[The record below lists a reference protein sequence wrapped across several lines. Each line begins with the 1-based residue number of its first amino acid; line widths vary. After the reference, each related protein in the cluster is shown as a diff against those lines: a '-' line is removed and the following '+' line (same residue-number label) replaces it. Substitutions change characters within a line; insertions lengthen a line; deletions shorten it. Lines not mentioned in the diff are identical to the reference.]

1 MTNVRRFIMNWGE
14 IMSLSVIQRILL
26 GFAILLVLLVVVA
39 ATGFT
44 GIKKVE
50 QGLNTVTGE
59 VASVVASS
67 NKINEIL
74 LTSNATLLQH
84 LITYPDEELTK
95 LEAALEQ
102 QQADF
107 LAVATS
113 LEGLIQKYPA
123 MKESLI
129 EIERETEIFY
139 QISQQ
144 ATANHRKEIANR
156 DQVFDQKLDL
166 KDSVL
171 FSIEDLTVLEESGYK
186 TDVKFA
192 AAYILGQIESIQFSV
207 NDYFDQY
214 DQASLEDLA
223 KSMNSSLQSAK
234 DKLPNVEDPNI
245 EILMEELE
253 GHILS
258 EEGVIKAYYNYLL
271 FQEKGKSLAAEL
283 SNTMSLINTST
294 STLLGEALQAREGA
308 LQVAKKAVNLSVSSA
323 IIVIIVSAIIAIL
336 VATWVSRSIKTPL
349 SIVMDVLGKIAEGDF
364 TLRAEIKTKDE
375 FGELS
380 RWVNDLASK
389 LESVIREIRQASVQ
403 VAGSAQTGVVTA
415 EQSKELM
422 SSQNDMT
429 ISVASAMTEMAAT
442 VHQVANSAETTLEQV
457 QTVDVKATEN
467 RSQMDA
473 NIETIQTLANE
484 IENSSKVVN
493 ELNVYS
499 QDIGKI
505 LEVIQGIAEQTNLL
519 ALNAAIEA
527 ARAGEQGRGFAV
539 VADEVRTLATRTH
552 SSTEEIQKVIS
563 RLQQG
568 VKETVSSMTLS
579 QDSAQKS
586 VDKAKEVGHS
596 LQEMQEFVTGI
607 RDLSMQIA
615 TAAEQQSA
623 VAQEISE
630 SVHDIAKMSDEASN
644 AADSTAQ
651 NSEGLA
657 ALAEQQNDLLSQ
669 FRVS

>member
-1 MTNVRRFIMNWGE
+1 
-14 IMSLSVIQRILL
+14 MSLSVIQRILL

-59 VASVVASS
+59 VANIVASS

-84 LITYPDEELTK
+84 LITYPDAELTK
-95 LEAALEQ
+95 LEEALEQ
-102 QQADF
+102 QQAEF
-107 LAVATS
+107 LSIADSTAS
-113 LEGLIQKYPA
+113 LIQDQPTMLEALAAIRSKTD
-123 MKESLI
+123 S
-129 EIERETEIFY
+129 FY
-139 QISQQ
+139 QISKQ
-144 ATANHRKEIANR
+144 ATANHRLEISNR
-156 DQVFDQKLDL
+156 DQVFEQKFDL

-171 FSIEDLTVLEESGYK
+171 FAVEDLAILEESGYK

-192 AAYILGQIESIQFSV
+192 AAYILGQIESIQYTV
-207 NDYFDQY
+207 NDYFDQT
-214 DQASLEDLA
+214 DRSTLDDLI
-223 KSMNSSLQSAK
+223 KSMNSNLQGAK
-234 DKLPNVEDPNI
+234 DKLANVEDENI
-245 EILMEELE
+245 DILIQEIED
-253 GHILS
+253 HIFS
-258 EEGVIKAYYNYLL
+258 DQGVIQAYYNYLL
-271 FQEKGKSLAAEL
+271 FQEKGKQYAIEL
-283 SNTMSLINTST
+283 STTMSSINIST
-294 STLLGEALQAREGA
+294 VSLLDEASQARESA
-308 LQVAKKAVNLSVSSA
+308 LNVAKSAVNLSVSSA
-323 IIVIIVSAIIAIL
+323 IIVIIVSAIIAII
-336 VATWVSRSIKTPL
+336 VATWVSRSIRTPL

-364 TLRAEIKTKDE
+364 TLRAEIKSKDE

-403 VAGSAQTGVVTA
+403 VAGSAKTGVVTA

-429 ISVASAMTEMAAT
+429 TSVASAMTEMAAT

-457 QTVDVKATEN
+457 QTVDAKASEN
-467 RSQMDA
+467 RTQMDA
-473 NIETIQTLANE
+473 NIQTIQTLASE
-484 IENSSKVVN
+484 IESSSKVVN

-505 LEVIQGIAEQTNLL
+505 LEVIQDIAEQTNLL

-568 VKETVSSMTLS
+568 VKETVSSMNLS
-579 QDSAQKS
+579 QSSAQQS
-586 VDKAKEVGHS
+586 VEKAKEVGQS
-596 LQEMQEFVTGI
+596 LQEMQDFVTGI
-607 RDLSMQIA
+607 RDLSTQIA

-657 ALAEQQNDLLSQ
+657 TLAEQQNNLLSQ

>member
-1 MTNVRRFIMNWGE
+1 
-14 IMSLSVIQRILL
+14 MSLSVIQRILL

-39 ATGFT
+39 ATGFS

-84 LITYPDEELTK
+84 LITYPDEELSK

-102 QQADF
+102 QQSDF
-107 LAVATS
+107 LNLAES
-113 LEGLIQKYPA
+113 MDSLIQEYPVMLA
-123 MKESLI
+123 SLD
-129 EIERETEIFY
+129 EIREKTDTFY
-139 QISQQ
+139 QISKQ
-144 ATANHRKEIANR
+144 ATSNHRQEISNK
-156 DQVFDQKLDL
+156 DQVLVQKFDL

-171 FSIEDLTVLEESGYK
+171 FAVEDLAVLEESGYK

-192 AAYILGQIESIQFSV
+192 AAYILGQIESIQYTV
-207 NDYFDQY
+207 NDFFDQN
-214 DQASLEDLA
+214 DRGALDDLI
-223 KSMNSSLQSAK
+223 KSMNSNLQGAK
-234 DKLPNVEDPNI
+234 DKLSNLEDENI
-245 EILMEELE
+245 ELLIQEIED
-253 GHILS
+253 HIFS
-258 EEGVIKAYYNYLL
+258 DQGVVRAYYNYLL
-271 FQEKGKSLAAEL
+271 FQERGKTLATEL
-283 SNTMSLINTST
+283 SATMSSINVST
-294 STLLGEALQAREGA
+294 STLLDEASQARDSA
-308 LQVAKKAVNLSVSSA
+308 LNQAKDAVNWSVSSA
-323 IIVIIVSAIIAIL
+323 ILVIIVSVIIAIL

-364 TLRAEIKTKDE
+364 TLRAEIKSKDE

-380 RWVNDLASK
+380 RWVNDLANK
-389 LESVIREIRQASVQ
+389 LESVIREIRQVSVEVAS
-403 VAGSAQTGVVTA
+403 SAQTGVVTA

-429 ISVASAMTEMAAT
+429 TSVASAMTEMAAT
-442 VHQVANSAETTLEQV
+442 VLQVANSAETTLEQV

-467 RSQMDA
+467 RTQMDA
-473 NIETIQTLANE
+473 NINTIQTLADE
-484 IENSSKVVN
+484 IESSSKVVN

-505 LEVIQGIAEQTNLL
+505 LEVIQDIAEQTNLL

-579 QDSAQKS
+579 QTSAQQS
-586 VDKAKEVGHS
+586 VSKAKEVGQS
-596 LQEMQEFVTGI
+596 LQEMQVFVTDI
-607 RDLSMQIA
+607 RDLSTQIA
-615 TAAEQQSA
+615 AAAEQQSA

-630 SVHDIAKMSDEASN
+630 NVHDIAKMSDEASN

-651 NSEGLA
+651 NSEGLSS
-657 ALAEQQNDLLSQ
+657 LAEQQNSLLSQ
-669 FRVS
+669 FKVS

>member
-1 MTNVRRFIMNWGE
+1 
-14 IMSLSVIQRILL
+14 MSLSVIQRILL
-26 GFAILLVLLVVVA
+26 GFAILLVLLIVVA

-67 NKINEIL
+67 NKINETL

-84 LITYPDEELTK
+84 LITYPDDELTN
-95 LEAALEQ
+95 LETALEQ
-102 QQADF
+102 QEADF
-107 LAVATS
+107 LSLSSS
-113 LEGLIQKYPA
+113 LEGLIQNYPV
-123 MKESLI
+123 MTESLI
-129 EIERETEIFY
+129 EIKRETGVFY
-139 QISQQ
+139 QISKQ
-144 ATANHRKEIANR
+144 ATVNHRQEIANR
-156 DQVFDQKLDL
+156 DQVFEQKFDL
-166 KDSVL
+166 KDSIL
-171 FSIEDLTVLEESGYK
+171 FAVEDLAILEESGYK

-192 AAYILGQIESIQFSV
+192 ASYILGQIESIQYTV
-207 NDYFDQY
+207 NDYFDQTELGTL
-214 DQASLEDLA
+214 DDLI
-223 KSMNSSLQSAK
+223 KSMNSNLQGAK
-234 DKLPNVEDPNI
+234 DKLANLEDENI
-245 EILMEELE
+245 DILIQEIEE
-253 GHILS
+253 HVLS
-258 EEGVIKAYYNYLL
+258 EQGVIKAYYNYLV
-271 FQEKGKSLAAEL
+271 FQEKGITLANQLSSTMNSINASTAALLNEASQVRQSALTEAKS
-283 SNTMSLINTST
+283 
-294 STLLGEALQAREGA
+294 
-308 LQVAKKAVNLSVSSA
+308 AVNLSVSSA
-323 IIVIIVSAIIAIL
+323 VIVIIVSAIIAIL
-336 VATWVSRSIKTPL
+336 VATWVSRSIRKPL

-364 TLRAEIKTKDE
+364 TLRAEIKSKDE

-403 VAGSAQTGVVTA
+403 VAGSAQSGVVTA

-429 ISVASAMTEMAAT
+429 TSVASAMTEMAAT

-457 QTVDVKATEN
+457 QTVDIKASEN
-467 RSQMDA
+467 RSQMDV

-484 IENSSKVVN
+484 IEGSSKVVN

-505 LEVIQGIAEQTNLL
+505 LEVIQDIAEQTNLL

-568 VKETVSSMTLS
+568 VKETVSSMTQS
-579 QDSAQKS
+579 QNSAQQS
-586 VDKAKEVGHS
+586 VDKAKEVGQS

-607 RDLSMQIA
+607 RDLSTQIA

-623 VAQEISE
+623 VAQEISV
-630 SVHDIAKMSDEASN
+630 SVHDIAKMSDEAST

-651 NSEGLA
+651 NSEGLSK
-657 ALAEQQNDLLSQ
+657 LAEQQNTLLSQ
-669 FRVS
+669 FKVS

>member
-1 MTNVRRFIMNWGE
+1 
-14 IMSLSVIQRILL
+14 MSLSVIQRILL
-26 GFAILLVLLVVVA
+26 GFTILLVLLVIVA

-50 QGLNTVTGE
+50 QGLNKVTGE

-84 LITYPDEELTK
+84 LITYPDDELSK
-95 LEAALEQ
+95 LEIALEA
-102 QQADF
+102 QQAEF
-107 LAVATS
+107 AEVANS
-113 LEGLIQKYPA
+113 LEGLIQNDA
-123 MKESLI
+123 VMTASLN
-129 EIERETEIFY
+129 EIKTKTANFY
-139 QISQQ
+139 QISKE
-144 ATANHRKEIANR
+144 ATTNHRQEIANR
-156 DQVFDQKLDL
+156 DQVFVQKFDL

-171 FSIEDLTVLEESGYK
+171 FAVEDLAVLEESGHK

-192 AAYILGQIESIQFSV
+192 AAYILGQIESIQYTV
-207 NDYFDQY
+207 NDYFDQTN
-214 DQASLEDLA
+214 QASLDDLI
-223 KSMNSSLQSAK
+223 KSMNSNLQGAK
-234 DKLPNVEDPNI
+234 DKLVNLEDENI
-245 EILMEELE
+245 EILMEEIE

-258 EEGVIKAYYNYLL
+258 EEGVVRAYYNYLL
-271 FQEKGKSLAAEL
+271 LQEEAKSLASQL
-283 SNTMSLINTST
+283 SNTMSSINLST
-294 STLLGEALQAREGA
+294 AALLDEASQARQSA
-308 LQVAKKAVNLSVSSA
+308 LEVAKSAVNWSVTSA
-323 IIVIIVSAIIAIL
+323 ILVIVVSVIIAIL
-336 VATWVSRSIKTPL
+336 VATWVSRSIRKPL
-349 SIVMDVLGKIAEGDF
+349 SIVMGVLGKIAEGDF
-364 TLRAEIKTKDE
+364 TLRAQIISKDE

-403 VAGSAQTGVVTA
+403 VASSAQTGVVTA

-429 ISVASAMTEMAAT
+429 TSVASAMTEMAAT

-467 RSQMDA
+467 RTQMDS
-473 NIETIQTLANE
+473 NIQTIQTLAGE
-484 IENSSKVVN
+484 IESSSKVVN

-505 LEVIQGIAEQTNLL
+505 LEVIQDIAEQTNLL

-568 VKETVSSMTLS
+568 VKETVSSMTQS
-579 QDSAQKS
+579 QNSAQQS
-586 VDKAKEVGHS
+586 VDKAKEVGQS

-607 RDLSMQIA
+607 RDLSTQIA

-657 ALAEQQNDLLSQ
+657 SLAKEQNSLLSQ
-669 FRVS
+669 FKVS

>member
-1 MTNVRRFIMNWGE
+1 
-14 IMSLSVIQRILL
+14 MSLSVIQRILL

-59 VASVVASS
+59 VANIVASS

-84 LITYPDEELTK
+84 LITYPDAELTK
-95 LEAALEQ
+95 LEEALEQ
-102 QQADF
+102 QQAEF
-107 LAVATS
+107 LSIADSTAS
-113 LEGLIQKYPA
+113 LIQDQPTMLEALAAIRSKTD
-123 MKESLI
+123 S
-129 EIERETEIFY
+129 FY
-139 QISQQ
+139 QISKQ
-144 ATANHRKEIANR
+144 ATANHRLEISNR
-156 DQVFDQKLDL
+156 DQVFEQKFDL

-171 FSIEDLTVLEESGYK
+171 FAVEDLAILEESGYK

-192 AAYILGQIESIQFSV
+192 AAYILGQIESIQYTV
-207 NDYFDQY
+207 NDYFDQT
-214 DQASLEDLA
+214 DRSTLDDLI
-223 KSMNSSLQSAK
+223 KSMNSNLQGAK
-234 DKLPNVEDPNI
+234 DKLANVEDENI
-245 EILMEELE
+245 EILIQEIED
-253 GHILS
+253 HIFS
-258 EEGVIKAYYNYLL
+258 DQGVIQAYYNYLL
-271 FQEKGKSLAAEL
+271 FQEKGKQYAIEL
-283 SNTMSLINTST
+283 STTMSSINIST
-294 STLLGEALQAREGA
+294 VSLLDEASQARESA
-308 LQVAKKAVNLSVSSA
+308 LNVAKSAVNLSVSSA
-323 IIVIIVSAIIAIL
+323 IIVIIVSAIIAII
-336 VATWVSRSIKTPL
+336 VATWVSRSIRTPL

-364 TLRAEIKTKDE
+364 TLRAEIKSKDE

-403 VAGSAQTGVVTA
+403 VAGSAKTGVVTA

-429 ISVASAMTEMAAT
+429 TSVASAMTEMAAT

-457 QTVDVKATEN
+457 QTVDAKASEN
-467 RSQMDA
+467 RTQMDA
-473 NIETIQTLANE
+473 NIQTIQTLASE
-484 IENSSKVVN
+484 IESSSKVVN

-505 LEVIQGIAEQTNLL
+505 LEVIQDIAEQTNLL

-568 VKETVSSMTLS
+568 VKETVSSMNLS
-579 QDSAQKS
+579 QSSAQQS
-586 VDKAKEVGHS
+586 VEKAKEVGQS
-596 LQEMQEFVTGI
+596 LQEMQDFVTGI
-607 RDLSMQIA
+607 RDLSTQIA

-657 ALAEQQNDLLSQ
+657 TLAEQQNNLLSQ

>member
-1 MTNVRRFIMNWGE
+1 
-14 IMSLSVIQRILL
+14 MSLSVIQRILL
-26 GFAILLVLLVVVA
+26 GFTILLVLLVIVA

-50 QGLNTVTGE
+50 QGLNKVTGE

-84 LITYPDEELTK
+84 LITYPDDELSK
-95 LEAALEQ
+95 LEIALEA
-102 QQADF
+102 QQAEF
-107 LAVATS
+107 AEVANS
-113 LEGLIQKYPA
+113 LEGLIQNDA
-123 MKESLI
+123 VMTASLN
-129 EIERETEIFY
+129 EIKTKTANFY
-139 QISQQ
+139 QISKE
-144 ATANHRKEIANR
+144 ATTNHRQEIANR
-156 DQVFDQKLDL
+156 DQVFVQKFDL

-171 FSIEDLTVLEESGYK
+171 FAVEDLAVLEESGHK

-192 AAYILGQIESIQFSV
+192 AAYILGQIESIQYTV
-207 NDYFDQY
+207 NDYFDQTN
-214 DQASLEDLA
+214 QASLDDLI
-223 KSMNSSLQSAK
+223 KSMNSNLQGAK
-234 DKLPNVEDPNI
+234 DKLVNLEDENI
-245 EILMEELE
+245 EILMEEIE

-258 EEGVIKAYYNYLL
+258 EEGVVRAYYNYLL
-271 FQEKGKSLAAEL
+271 LQEEAKSLASQL
-283 SNTMSLINTST
+283 SNTMSSINLST
-294 STLLGEALQAREGA
+294 AALLDEASQARQSA
-308 LQVAKKAVNLSVSSA
+308 LEVAKSAVNWSVTSA
-323 IIVIIVSAIIAIL
+323 ILVIVVSVIIAIL
-336 VATWVSRSIKTPL
+336 VATWVSRSIRKPL
-349 SIVMDVLGKIAEGDF
+349 SIVMGVLGKIAEGDF
-364 TLRAEIKTKDE
+364 TLRAQIISKDE

-403 VAGSAQTGVVTA
+403 VASSAQTGVVTA

-429 ISVASAMTEMAAT
+429 TSVASAMTEMAAT

-457 QTVDVKATEN
+457 HTVDVKATEN
-467 RSQMDA
+467 RTQMDA
-473 NIETIQTLANE
+473 NIQTIQTLAGE
-484 IENSSKVVN
+484 IESSSKVVN

-505 LEVIQGIAEQTNLL
+505 LEVIQDIAEQTNLL

-568 VKETVSSMTLS
+568 VKETVSSMTQS
-579 QDSAQKS
+579 QNSAQQS
-586 VDKAKEVGHS
+586 VDKAKEVGQS

-607 RDLSMQIA
+607 RDLSTQIA

-657 ALAEQQNDLLSQ
+657 SLAKEQNSLLSQ
-669 FRVS
+669 FKVS

>member
-1 MTNVRRFIMNWGE
+1 MKVRSFVINWGE

-50 QGLNTVTGE
+50 QGLNTVTGD
-59 VASVVASS
+59 VANIVASS
-67 NKINEIL
+67 NKINETL
-74 LTSNATLLQH
+74 LLSNATLLQH
-84 LITYPDEELTK
+84 LITYPDEELSR
-95 LEAALEQ
+95 LEEKLEQ
-102 QQADF
+102 QQASFHTITD
-107 LAVATS
+107 S
-113 LEGLIQKYPA
+113 
-123 MKESLI
+123 MESLI
-129 EIERETEIFY
+129 QSYPIMLESLAEIREKTQKFY
-139 QISQQ
+139 QISKQ
-144 ATANHRKEIANR
+144 ATQNHRDEIANR
-156 DQVFDQKLDL
+156 DQVFDEKLDL

-171 FSIEDLTVLEESGYK
+171 FAIEDLTILEESGHK

-192 AAYILGQIESIQFSV
+192 AAYMLGQIESIQFSV

-214 DQASLEDLA
+214 DQESLIDLK

-234 DKLPNVEDPNI
+234 EKLSNVEDPNI
-245 EILMEELE
+245 DILIQELE
-253 GHILS
+253 DHILS
-258 EEGVIKAYYNYLL
+258 EQGVISAYHNYLV
-271 FQEKGKSLAAEL
+271 FQEKGKHLANEL
-283 SNTMSLINTST
+283 SSTMTSINIST
-294 STLLGEALQAREGA
+294 ATLLEEASEVRMSA
-308 LQVAKKAVNLSVSSA
+308 LNSANSAVNWSISTA
-323 IIVIIVSAIIAIL
+323 IIVILISAVIAVL
-336 VATWVSRSIKTPL
+336 VATWVSRSIKKPL
-349 SIVMDVLGKIAEGDF
+349 SIVMNVLGKIAEGDF
-364 TLRAEIKTKDE
+364 TLRADIKTKDE

-389 LESVIREIRQASVQ
+389 LESVIREIREASVQ
-403 VAGSAQTGVVTA
+403 VAGTAQTGVVTA

-429 ISVASAMTEMAAT
+429 TSVASAMTEMAAT
-442 VHQVANSAETTLEQV
+442 VHEVANSAETTLEQV

-467 RSQMDA
+467 RSQMDS
-473 NIETIQTLANE
+473 NIQTIQTLADE

-505 LEVIQGIAEQTNLL
+505 LEVIQDIAEQTNLL

-579 QDSAQKS
+579 QNSAQQS
-586 VDKAKEVGHS
+586 VDKAKEVGQS
-596 LQEMQEFVTGI
+596 LHEMQEFVTGI
-607 RDLSMQIA
+607 RDLSTQIA

-630 SVHDIAKMSDEASN
+630 SVHDIAKMSDEASH

-657 ALAEQQNDLLSQ
+657 TLAEQQNNLLSQ

>member
-1 MTNVRRFIMNWGE
+1 
-14 IMSLSVIQRILL
+14 MSLSVIQRILL

-84 LITYPDEELTK
+84 LITYPDEELSK
-95 LEAALEQ
+95 LEGALEQ
-102 QQADF
+102 QQTEF
-107 LAVATS
+107 LS
-113 LEGLIQKYPA
+113 LAESMDSLIQEHPI
-123 MKESLI
+123 MLESLR
-129 EIERETEIFY
+129 EIREKTDTFY
-139 QISQQ
+139 QISEQ
-144 ATANHRKEIANR
+144 ATANHRQEISNR
-156 DQVFDQKLDL
+156 DQVFDQKFDL

-171 FSIEDLTVLEESGYK
+171 FAVEDLTVLEESGYK
-186 TDVKFA
+186 SDVKFA
-192 AAYILGQIESIQFSV
+192 AAYILGQIESIQYTV
-207 NDYFDQY
+207 NDYFDQT
-214 DQASLEDLA
+214 DRGALDDLM
-223 KSMNSSLQSAK
+223 KSMNSNLQGAK
-234 DKLPNVEDPNI
+234 DKLANLEDENI
-245 EILMEELE
+245 ELLIKEIED
-253 GHILS
+253 HIFS
-258 EEGVIKAYYNYLL
+258 DQGVIKAYYNYLL
-271 FQEKGKSLAAEL
+271 FQEKGKTLAVEL
-283 SNTMSLINTST
+283 SATMASINVST
-294 STLLGEALQAREGA
+294 STLLDEASQAREAA
-308 LQVAKKAVNLSVSSA
+308 LSIAKNAVNWSVSSA
-323 IIVIIVSAIIAIL
+323 ILVIIISVVIAIL
-336 VATWVSRSIKTPL
+336 VATWVSRSIKRPL

-364 TLRAEIKTKDE
+364 TLRAEIKSKDE

-389 LESVIREIRQASVQ
+389 LESVIREIRQVSVDVAS
-403 VAGSAQTGVVTA
+403 SAQTGVVTA

-429 ISVASAMTEMAAT
+429 TSVASAMTEMAAT

-457 QTVDVKATEN
+457 QTVDIKATEN
-467 RSQMDA
+467 RTQMDA
-473 NIETIQTLANE
+473 NINTIQTLADE
-484 IENSSKVVN
+484 IESSSKVVN

-505 LEVIQGIAEQTNLL
+505 LEVIQDIAEQTNLL

-579 QDSAQKS
+579 QSSAQQS
-586 VDKAKEVGHS
+586 VEKAKEVGQS

-607 RDLSMQIA
+607 RDLSTQIA
-615 TAAEQQSA
+615 AAAEQQSA
-623 VAQEISE
+623 VAQEISGN
-630 SVHDIAKMSDEASN
+630 VHDIAKMSDEASN

-651 NSEGLA
+651 NSEGLSS
-657 ALAEQQNDLLSQ
+657 LAEQQNNLLSQ

>member
-1 MTNVRRFIMNWGE
+1 MKVRSFVINWGE

-50 QGLNTVTGE
+50 QGLNTVTGD
-59 VASVVASS
+59 VANIVASS
-67 NKINEIL
+67 NKINETL
-74 LTSNATLLQH
+74 LLSNATLLQH
-84 LITYPDEELTK
+84 LITYPDEELSR
-95 LEAALEQ
+95 LEEKLEQ
-102 QQADF
+102 QQASFHIITD
-107 LAVATS
+107 S
-113 LEGLIQKYPA
+113 
-123 MKESLI
+123 MESLI
-129 EIERETEIFY
+129 QSYPIMLESLAEIREKTQKFY
-139 QISQQ
+139 QISKQ
-144 ATANHRKEIANR
+144 ATQNHRDEIANR
-156 DQVFDQKLDL
+156 DQVFDEKLDL

-171 FSIEDLTVLEESGYK
+171 FAIEDLTILEESGYK

-192 AAYILGQIESIQFSV
+192 AAYMLGQIESIQFSV

-214 DQASLEDLA
+214 DQESLIDLK

-234 DKLPNVEDPNI
+234 EKLSNVEDPNI
-245 EILMEELE
+245 DILIQELE
-253 GHILS
+253 DHILS
-258 EEGVIKAYYNYLL
+258 EQGVISAYHNYLV
-271 FQEKGKSLAAEL
+271 FQEKGKHLANEL
-283 SNTMSLINTST
+283 SSTMTSINIST
-294 STLLGEALQAREGA
+294 AALLEEASEVRMSA
-308 LQVAKKAVNLSVSSA
+308 LNSANSAVNWSISTA
-323 IIVIIVSAIIAIL
+323 IIVILISAVIAVL
-336 VATWVSRSIKTPL
+336 VATWVSRSIKKPL
-349 SIVMDVLGKIAEGDF
+349 SIVMNVLGKIAEGDF
-364 TLRAEIKTKDE
+364 TLRADIKTKDE

-389 LESVIREIRQASVQ
+389 LESVIREIREASVQ
-403 VAGSAQTGVVTA
+403 VAGTAQTGVVTA

-429 ISVASAMTEMAAT
+429 TSVASAMTEMAAT
-442 VHQVANSAETTLEQV
+442 VHEVANSAETTLEQV

-467 RSQMDA
+467 RSQMDS
-473 NIETIQTLANE
+473 NIQTIQTLADE

-505 LEVIQGIAEQTNLL
+505 LEVIQDIAEQTNLL

-579 QDSAQKS
+579 QNSARQS
-586 VDKAKEVGHS
+586 VDKAKEVGQS
-596 LQEMQEFVTGI
+596 LHEMQEFVTGI
-607 RDLSMQIA
+607 RDLSTQIA

-630 SVHDIAKMSDEASN
+630 SVHDIAKMSDEASH

-657 ALAEQQNDLLSQ
+657 TLAEQQNNLLSQ

>member
-1 MTNVRRFIMNWGE
+1 
-14 IMSLSVIQRILL
+14 MSLSVIQRILL

-67 NKINEIL
+67 NEINETL

-102 QQADF
+102 QQAEF
-107 LAVATS
+107 TALATS
-113 LEGLIQKYPA
+113 LESLIQNYPA
-123 MKESLI
+123 MQESLI
-129 EIERETEIFY
+129 EIERETDIFY
-139 QISQQ
+139 QISKQ

-156 DQVFDQKLDL
+156 DQVFEQKFDL

-171 FSIEDLTVLEESGYK
+171 FAVEDLAILEESGYK

-192 AAYILGQIESIQFSV
+192 AAYILGQIESIQYTI
-207 NDYFDQY
+207 NDYFD
-214 DQASLEDLA
+214 LTDLGTLDDLI
-223 KSMNSSLQSAK
+223 KSMNSNLQGAK
-234 DKLPNVEDPNI
+234 DKLANLEDENI
-245 EILMEELE
+245 EILIQEIEDHTLADQ
-253 GHILS
+253 
-258 EEGVIKAYYNYLL
+258 GVIRAYYNYLV
-271 FQEKGKSLAAEL
+271 FQEKGKTLASEL
-283 SNTMSLINTST
+283 STRMEAIHSST
-294 STLLGEALQAREGA
+294 AVLLSEAIQAREGA
-308 LQVAKKAVNLSVSSA
+308 LDEAKKAVNLSVSSA
-323 IIVIIVSAIIAIL
+323 IIVILVSAVIAIL
-336 VATWVSRSIKTPL
+336 VATWVSRSIRKPL
-349 SIVMDVLGKIAEGDF
+349 SIVMEVLGKIAEGDF
-364 TLRAEIKTKDE
+364 TPRADIKTKDE

-422 SSQNDMT
+422 SSQNNMT

-457 QTVDVKATEN
+457 QTVDAKASEN
-467 RSQMDA
+467 RSQMDV
-473 NIETIQTLANE
+473 NIQTIQTLADE

-505 LEVIQGIAEQTNLL
+505 LEVIQDIAEQTNLL

-579 QDSAQKS
+579 QNSAQQS
-586 VDKAKEVGHS
+586 VDKAKEVGQS
-596 LQEMQEFVTGI
+596 LHEMQDFVTGI
-607 RDLSMQIA
+607 RDLSTQIA

-630 SVHDIAKMSDEASN
+630 NVHDIAKMSDEASN

-657 ALAEQQNDLLSQ
+657 ALAEQQNTLLSQ

>member
-1 MTNVRRFIMNWGE
+1 
-14 IMSLSVIQRILL
+14 MSLSVIQRILL

-59 VASVVASS
+59 VASIVASS

-74 LTSNATLLQH
+74 LRSNATLLQH
-84 LITYPDEELTK
+84 LITYPDEELSN
-95 LEAALEQ
+95 LEAKLEQ
-102 QQADF
+102 QQANFEEVADS
-107 LAVATS
+107 LA
-113 LEGLIQKYPA
+113 GLIQSQPV
-123 MKESLI
+123 MLESLA
-129 EIERETEIFY
+129 EIREKTGGFY
-139 QISQQ
+139 QISKQ
-144 ATANHRKEIANR
+144 ATVNHRNEIANR
-156 DQVFDQKLDL
+156 DQVFDEKLDL
-166 KDSVL
+166 KDSIL

-214 DQASLEDLA
+214 DQGSLDDLI

-245 EILMEELE
+245 EILMQELDD
-253 GHILS
+253 HILS
-258 EEGVIKAYYNYLL
+258 EEGVISAYYNYLL
-271 FQEKGKSLAAEL
+271 FQEKGKALATDL
-283 SNTMSLINTST
+283 SNTMASINAST
-294 STLLGEALQAREGA
+294 STLLGEASQAREVA
-308 LQVAKKAVNLSVSSA
+308 LVVAHGAVNWSISA
-323 IIVIIVSAIIAIL
+323 AVIVIIISAIIAIL
-336 VATWVSRSIKTPL
+336 VATWVSRSIKRPL

-364 TLRAEIKTKDE
+364 TLRAEITSKDE

-389 LESVIREIRQASVQ
+389 LESVIREIRQVSVDVAS
-403 VAGSAQTGVVTA
+403 SAQTGVITA

-429 ISVASAMTEMAAT
+429 TSVASAMTEMAAT

-467 RSQMDA
+467 RTQMDV
-473 NIETIQTLANE
+473 NINTIQTLADE
-484 IENSSKVVN
+484 IESSSKVVN

-505 LEVIQGIAEQTNLL
+505 LEVIQDIAEQTNLL

-579 QDSAQKS
+579 QSSAQQS
-586 VDKAKEVGHS
+586 VEKAKEVGQS

-607 RDLSMQIA
+607 RDLSTQIA
-615 TAAEQQSA
+615 AAAEQQSA

-630 SVHDIAKMSDEASN
+630 NVHDIAKMSDEASN

-651 NSEGLA
+651 NSEGLSS
-657 ALAEQQNDLLSQ
+657 LAEQQNNLLSQ

>member
-1 MTNVRRFIMNWGE
+1 
-14 IMSLSVIQRILL
+14 MSLSVIQRILL

-84 LITYPDEELTK
+84 LITYPDEELSK

-102 QQADF
+102 QQSDF
-107 LAVATS
+107 LNLAES
-113 LEGLIQKYPA
+113 
-123 MKESLI
+123 MESLI
-129 EIERETEIFY
+129 QEYPVMLDSLGEIREKTDTFY
-139 QISQQ
+139 QISKQ
-144 ATANHRKEIANR
+144 ATANHRQEISNR
-156 DQVFDQKLDL
+156 DQVLVQKFDL

-171 FSIEDLTVLEESGYK
+171 FAVEDLAVLEESGYK

-192 AAYILGQIESIQFSV
+192 AAYILGQIESIQYTV
-207 NDYFDQY
+207 NDFFDQ
-214 DQASLEDLA
+214 SDLGA
-223 KSMNSSLQSAK
+223 LDDLIKSMNSNLQGAK
-234 DKLPNVEDPNI
+234 DKLSNLEDENI
-245 EILMEELE
+245 DLLIEEIE
-253 GHILS
+253 GHIFS
-258 EEGVIKAYYNYLL
+258 DQGVIRAYYNYLL
-271 FQEKGKSLAAEL
+271 FQEKGKTLATEL
-283 SNTMSLINTST
+283 STTMSSINVST
-294 STLLGEALQAREGA
+294 STLLDEASQARDSA
-308 LQVAKKAVNLSVSSA
+308 LKVAKNAVNWSVSSA
-323 IIVIIVSAIIAIL
+323 ILVIIVSVIIAIL
-336 VATWVSRSIKTPL
+336 VATWVSRSIKKPL

-364 TLRAEIKTKDE
+364 TLRAEIQSKDE

-380 RWVNDLASK
+380 RWVNDLANK
-389 LESVIREIRQASVQ
+389 LESVIREIRQVSVEVAS
-403 VAGSAQTGVVTA
+403 SAQTGVVTA

-429 ISVASAMTEMAAT
+429 TSVASAMTEMAAT
-442 VHQVANSAETTLEQV
+442 VLQVASSAETTLEQV
-457 QTVDVKATEN
+457 QTVDLKATEN
-467 RSQMDA
+467 RTQMDA
-473 NIETIQTLANE
+473 NINTIQTLANE

-493 ELNVYS
+493 ELDVYS

-505 LEVIQGIAEQTNLL
+505 LEVIQDIAEQTNLL

-579 QDSAQKS
+579 QSSAQQS
-586 VDKAKEVGHS
+586 VDKAKEVGQS

-607 RDLSMQIA
+607 RDLSTQIA
-615 TAAEQQSA
+615 AAAEQQSA

-630 SVHDIAKMSDEASN
+630 NVHDIAKMSDEASN

-651 NSEGLA
+651 NSEGLSS
-657 ALAEQQNDLLSQ
+657 LAEQQNSLLSQ
-669 FRVS
+669 FKVS

>member
-1 MTNVRRFIMNWGE
+1 
-14 IMSLSVIQRILL
+14 MSLSVIQRILL
-26 GFAILLVLLVVVA
+26 GFTILLVLLVIVA

-50 QGLNTVTGE
+50 QGLNKVTGE

-84 LITYPDEELTK
+84 LITYPDDELSK
-95 LEAALEQ
+95 LEIALEA
-102 QQADF
+102 QQAEF
-107 LAVATS
+107 AEVANS
-113 LEGLIQKYPA
+113 LEGLIQNDA
-123 MKESLI
+123 VMTASLN
-129 EIERETEIFY
+129 EIKTKTANFY
-139 QISQQ
+139 QISKE
-144 ATANHRKEIANR
+144 ATTNHRQEIANR
-156 DQVFDQKLDL
+156 DQVFVQKFDL

-171 FSIEDLTVLEESGYK
+171 FAVEDLAVLEESGHK

-192 AAYILGQIESIQFSV
+192 AAYILGQIESIQYTV
-207 NDYFDQY
+207 NDYFDQTN
-214 DQASLEDLA
+214 QASLDDLI
-223 KSMNSSLQSAK
+223 KSMNSNLQGAK
-234 DKLPNVEDPNI
+234 DKLANLEDENI
-245 EILMEELE
+245 EILMEEIE

-258 EEGVIKAYYNYLL
+258 EEGVVKAYYNYLL
-271 FQEKGKSLAAEL
+271 LQEEAKSLASQL
-283 SNTMSLINTST
+283 SNTMSSINLST
-294 STLLGEALQAREGA
+294 AALLDEASQARQSA
-308 LQVAKKAVNLSVSSA
+308 LEVAKSAVNWSVTSA
-323 IIVIIVSAIIAIL
+323 ILVIVVSVIIAIL
-336 VATWVSRSIKTPL
+336 VATWVSRSIRKPL
-349 SIVMDVLGKIAEGDF
+349 SIVMGVLGKIAEGDF
-364 TLRAEIKTKDE
+364 TLRAQIISKDE

-403 VAGSAQTGVVTA
+403 VASSAQTGVVTA

-429 ISVASAMTEMAAT
+429 TSVASAMTEMAAT

-467 RSQMDA
+467 RTQMDA
-473 NIETIQTLANE
+473 NIQTIQTLAGE
-484 IENSSKVVN
+484 IESSSKVVN

-505 LEVIQGIAEQTNLL
+505 LEVIQDIAEQTNLL

-568 VKETVSSMTLS
+568 VKETVSSMTQS
-579 QDSAQKS
+579 QNSAQQS
-586 VDKAKEVGHS
+586 VDKAKEVGQS

-607 RDLSMQIA
+607 RDLSTQIA

-657 ALAEQQNDLLSQ
+657 SLAKEQNSLLSQ
-669 FRVS
+669 FKVS